1 MTKAKIN
8 SREDLTKEIRR
19 LTAACDQN
27 EKKLHADL
35 SSLTDELNPNRL
47 IINILSSITGIRI
60 AKDEFL
66 RNGLFIGLGLLAQKF
81 LFKKEMH
88 LERKIYSWMDG
99 VFEKIRHYTHKF
111 SGAGADRIEEE
122 D

>member
-19 LTAACDQN
+19 LSAACDQN

-47 IINILSSITGIRI
+47 IINILPPLQ
-60 AKDEFL
+60 E
-66 RNGLFIGLGLLAQKF
+66 
-81 LFKKEMH
+81 
-88 LERKIYSWMDG
+88 LELPRMN
-99 VFEKIRHYTHKF
+99 F
-111 SGAGADRIEEE
+111 
-122 D
+122 